1 MSFLATTLISIMRGT
16 AENRYGD
23 EIDTDTVIAS
33 RIPASILAK
42 PVTGA
47 RPASGR
53 KDTPR
58 GYFLRV
64 WRNVDIQ
71 QGDRVRDERT
81 NEVYAVLTA
90 APVTNPVGLGSTR
103 LDLQRVT

>member
-1 MSFLATTLISIMRGT
+1 MSFLATTLISILRGT
-16 AENRYGD
+16 VEDRYGD
-23 EIDTDTVIAS
+23 EVDTDTVIAS

-47 RPASGR
+47 RPSSGR

-64 WRNVDIQ
+64 WRNVDIRQ
-71 QGDRVRDERT
+71 NDRVRDERT
-81 NEVYAVLTA
+81 NEVYAVLTD
-90 APVTNPVGLGSTR
+90 APTANPVGLGSTR
-103 LDLQRVT
+103 LDLQKVT

>member
-1 MSFLATTLISIMRGT
+1 MSFLATTTISVLRGT
-16 AENRYGD
+16 VTDRYGD
-23 EIDTDTVIAS
+23 EADSDAVVAT
-33 RIPASILAK
+33 RIPASILEK
-42 PVTGA
+42 PASGG

-64 WRNVDIQ
+64 WKPVDIRQ
-71 QGDRVRDERT
+71 NDRVKDERT
-81 NEVYAVLTA
+81 GLTYAVLTE
-90 APVTNPVGLGSTR
+90 APSTNPVGLGSTR

>member
-1 MSFLATTLISIMRGT
+1 MSFLATTTISVLRGT
-16 AENRYGD
+16 AADRYGD
-23 EIDTDTVIAS
+23 EVDTDTVVAS
-33 RIPASILAK
+33 RIPASILEK

-53 KDTPR
+53 TDTPR

-64 WRNVDIQ
+64 WRVFAFQ

-81 NEVYAVLTA
+81 GEIYAVTTK
-90 APVTNPVGLGSTR
+90 APATNPVGLGSTR

>member
-1 MSFLATTLISIMRGT
+1 MSFTATTTISILRGT
-16 AENRYGD
+16 VTDRYGD
-23 EIDTDTVIAS
+23 EADSDTVVAS
-33 RIPASILAK
+33 RIPASILEK
-42 PVTGA
+42 PVQGA

-58 GYFLRV
+58 GYFLRT
-64 WRNVDIQ
+64 WRVFAFQ

-81 NEVYAVLTA
+81 GYVYAVTTN

-103 LDLQRVT
+103 LDVQRVT